1 MRYALRNQDKIENAF
16 PGLTKS
22 IIASLD
28 KAFSGSRD
36 MQVEAEKHEKY
47 PIILIDDTGH
57 PTGMIA
63 FYIIK
68 TRYDVYHLAFKE
80 FINQ

>member
-1 MRYALRNQDKIENAF
+1 MRYALRNQKKIEKAF

-36 MQVEAEKHEKY
+36 VQVETEKHEKY
-47 PIILIDDTGH
+47 PIILIDDARN

-63 FYIIK
+63 FYVIK
-68 TRYDVYHLAFKE
+68 IRYDVYHLAFKE
-80 FINQ
+80 FI

>member
-1 MRYALRNQDKIENAF
+1 MRYALRNQDKIEKAF
-16 PGLTKS
+16 PGIMKILLT
-22 IIASLD
+22 SLE
-28 KAFSGSRD
+28 KAFKGKIELQD
-36 MQVEAEKHEKY
+36 TGEKY
-47 PIILIDDTGH
+47 PILLINDTRH